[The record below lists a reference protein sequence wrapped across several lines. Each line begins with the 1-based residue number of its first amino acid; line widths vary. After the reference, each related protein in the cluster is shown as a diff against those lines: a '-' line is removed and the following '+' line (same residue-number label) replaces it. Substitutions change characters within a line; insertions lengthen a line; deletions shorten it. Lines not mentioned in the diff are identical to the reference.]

1 MTKKV
6 NFYTVDLH
14 VSVNANEERK
24 HVEIKNHLIE
34 IINEKSVKQDGFWV
48 LDLSD
53 ENQLHQI
60 ADIFRMIT
68 TICL

>member
-6 NFYTVDLH
+6 NFYNVYFYEFIDTD
-14 VSVNANEERK
+14 AARDFK
-24 HVEIKNHLIE
+24 EIKDYIIE

-60 ADIFRMIT
+60 ADVSRYK
-68 TICL
+68 